1 MRRSRTWM
9 IVIPLGLIACPAMAS
24 QNERDMSNDCF
35 DVAAPMAEATPC
47 FEPGR
52 HTRPHH
58 ARPRHARHGG
68 NATGL
73 APTKSDTA
81 GSDGRANPSQ

>member
-9 IVIPLGLIACPAMAS
+9 IVIPLGLIASPAMAS
-24 QNERDMSNDCF
+24 RNERDMSNDCF

-52 HTRPHH
+52 HPRPH
-58 ARPRHARHGG
+58 RPRHDR
-68 NATGL
+68 NATGS
-73 APTKSDTA
+73 ASKRRDTA
-81 GSDGRANPSQ
+81 SNGVRRNPAE